1 MNENSRTPTDGPTIS
16 QAVPPVPPVPSV
28 PPVPPAPF
36 APFAQAPAPAP
47 AEPRKRSMAPW
58 IVMVAV
64 FALLIGAGIG
74 FAASQPSK
82 NDMKTQRDSA
92 QAQVTQIQGQV
103 TQLEGEVAS
112 QKDAAAS
119 ATSARDECSKA
130 AVDASDLI
138 GQDRN
143 LLQDISQLI
152 GMTPGTPE
160 EVALEQHMN
169 TQAESMDAQSKVV
182 TQELASCKAAVNG

>member
-1 MNENSRTPTDGPTIS
+1 
-16 QAVPPVPPVPSV
+16 
-28 PPVPPAPF
+28 
-36 APFAQAPAPAP
+36 
-47 AEPRKRSMAPW
+47 MAPW